1 MVEPDSYPKAEKS
14 LCLSTEPIETKRKRG
29 LSCYC
34 YVTENKPTKKAF
46 IGAHFTDMLDGRYVV
61 SGTSKGSVT
70 AARFQAYAGQR
81 AEVGKVLFSRSC
93 ESNYLVILPNTPH
106 TLLN

>member
-1 MVEPDSYPKAEKS
+1 MVEPASFPKAGKS
-14 LCLSTEPIETKRKRG
+14 LRLSSKSLETKQKRG

-34 YVTENKPTKKAF
+34 YVTENKSTKKAF

-70 AARFQAYAGQR
+70 AARFRAYAGQR
-81 AEVGKVLFSRSC
+81 AEVEKIIFSQVL
-93 ESNYLVILPNTPH
+93 
-106 TLLN
+106 